1 MFSQK
6 KCGAWGNFTL
16 PGHYVS
22 DPPTS
27 TCHAIGAI
35 LDGLATNHGD
45 PTRGARFNSAMRYVA
60 GSQQNCMT
68 VVVSQDGGVTYMPDL
83 PPKICR
89 QEIEGRI
96 GELKEFDSAVSAN
109 RDSPTRRFFEIRDW
123 FKMHAFYCLS
133 SDCNQLNKLLPKLQE
148 FVDRDSTFRI
158 DSTYKFTPHRAMK
171 PELFY
176 SDNKETGTGL
186 T

>member
-1 MFSQK
+1 
-6 KCGAWGNFTL
+6 
-16 PGHYVS
+16 
-22 DPPTS
+22 
-27 TCHAIGAI
+27 
-35 LDGLATNHGD
+35 
-45 PTRGARFNSAMRYVA
+45 
-60 GSQQNCMT
+60 MT
-68 VVVSQDGGVTYMPDL
+68 VVVSEDGGVTYMPDL

-109 RDSPTRRFFEIRDW
+109 RDFPTRRFFEIRDW

-176 SDNKETGTGL
+176 SDNKETETGL